1 MEFALTQLWDKRDE
15 ENHQLTLEGYEAIG
29 GMVGALN
36 RHADKVFQYRDYEQD
51 SPQKKRSKA
60 EKGLIKGIFLK
71 LLQIGEGE
79 KDTRVRQPKAA
90 ILSMAGDNPE
100 EQELLTEL
108 IDGKQGLVKGRLLV
122 TGGSEPEREAW
133 VDLAHEAL
141 IEGWE
146 KLKEWRTE
154 NREGR
159 RLARQV
165 EKDAQNWQA
174 HDKSPDYLWGGYKL
188 AEAEKVLSEYAAIE
202 PLSKLTEEFLEACRD
217 QELRSYLRDSDID
230 NLDHDGLDRVA
241 TDKSFLTKDRL
252 WSFLENESEVAEI
265 RLGASWL
272 LKQWG
277 EEVPTQ
283 MAEIDEEENISLG
296 VVEPPPTVVEDLGN
310 GITLEMVKI
319 PGGEFW
325 MGSPEV
331 EEGSYN
337 DERPRHKVRVSPFL
351 MGKYPVTQAQWR
363 AVVNLPQVER
373 HLNPDP
379 SYYKGDNRPVEKV
392 SWDDAV
398 EFCQRLARQTRNDYR
413 LPSEAE
419 WEYACRAVTSPLF
432 KGGQGGSYPP
442 FHFGETIAPSL
453 ANYIQAKRGR
463 TTTVGRF
470 QVVNA
475 FGLYDMHG
483 NVWEWCEDDWHDSYQ
498 DAPTDGTVWLSG
510 DSSNKVVR
518 GGSWSIDPEDCR
530 SATRFD
536 DTRDDRFSSIGFRV
550 VCVVPRAT

>member
-1 MEFALTQLWDKRDE
+1 MRADFLEPCLGYESLRQLIEKEAKYLPTLAGFDLIDAIVEPAKRQGYEVTKELVNKIHEEVKQEPGFLPLLEFALTQLWSKRDE
-15 ENHQLTLEGYEAIG
+15 EKHQLALKGYKGIG

-36 RHADKVFQYRDYEQD
+36 RHAYKVYQYRDYEKD

-174 HDKSPDYLWGGYKL
+174 HDKFREYLWGGYKL

-202 PLSKLTEEFLEACRD
+202 PLSKLTEEFLEACRE
-217 QELRSYLRDSDID
+217 QKLRSYLRDSDID
-230 NLDHDGLDRVA
+230 NLDRNGLDQVA

-325 MGSPEV
+325 MGAPE
-331 EEGSYN
+331 EEEESN
-337 DERPRHKVRVSPFL
+337 WWERPRHKVRVSSFL

-363 AVVNLPQVER
+363 AVASLPKVEQELNL
-373 HLNPDP
+373 DP
-379 SYYKGDNRPVEKV
+379 SYFMGDNRPVECV
-392 SWDDAV
+392 SWNEAI
-398 EFCQRLARQTRNDYR
+398 EFCKRLSRKTGKYYR

-419 WEYACRAVTSPLF
+419 WESACRA
-432 KGGQGGSYPP
+432 
-442 FHFGETIAPSL
+442 
-453 ANYIQAKRGR
+453 
-463 TTTVGRF
+463 
-470 QVVNA
+470 
-475 FGLYDMHG
+475 
-483 NVWEWCEDDWHDSYQ
+483 
-498 DAPTDGTVWLSG
+498 
-510 DSSNKVVR
+510 
-518 GGSWSIDPEDCR
+518 
-530 SATRFD
+530 
-536 DTRDDRFSSIGFRV
+536 
-550 VCVVPRAT
+550 